1 MGRAPTG
8 DLLFADAFAS
18 PAAFAVYADVAV
30 NRPVRCEFTYG
41 VPDELVAL
49 AKPGSRAVV
58 HLGGRREVGVVTG
71 LRKEPS
77 VDAGRIKP
85 LLRVLDGEPIL
96 DASLL

>member
-1 MGRAPTG
+1 MRRTPSG

-18 PAAFAVYADVAV
+18 PATFDSYADVAV

-41 VPDELVAL
+41 VPEELVAL

-58 HLGGRREVGVVTG
+58 ELGGRREVGVVTG
-71 LRKEPS
+71 LRREPS

-85 LLRVLDGEPIL
+85 LLRVLDSAPIP
-96 DASLL
+96 DASL